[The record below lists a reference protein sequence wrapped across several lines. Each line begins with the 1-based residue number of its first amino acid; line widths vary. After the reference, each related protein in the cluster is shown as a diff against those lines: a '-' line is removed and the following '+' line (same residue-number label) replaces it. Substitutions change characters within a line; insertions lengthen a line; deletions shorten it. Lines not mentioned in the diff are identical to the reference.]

1 MITVADL
8 ARYRFE
14 SDFDGLLAA
23 TEGLYPLCASQQ

>member
-14 SDFDGLLAA
+14 SDF
-23 TEGLYPLCASQQ
+23 EGALDASPVAVVSAGQR